1 LKPIEAGGQYFRK
14 SRCPAPPRLQQ
25 TLHWQTV
32 SLIVL
37 LESVEHQ
44 QIHSDGGVHVFDIQ
58 GGIQTI
64 YMLSVGD
71 VKDRRGP
78 GMLYKGYTP
87 RNM

>member
-1 LKPIEAGGQYFRK
+1 
-14 SRCPAPPRLQQ
+14 
-25 TLHWQTV
+25 
-32 SLIVL
+32 
-37 LESVEHQ
+37 VEHQ